1 MPESS
6 TTAST
11 VRVKKSA
18 RPWSGFFLGL
28 ILGLAVAIMLQ
39 QAGVWPADRLLV
51 FGSAGAFAL
60 IGVLMAGAGRARVG
74 PVASLLP
81 LILAVGMIAWGATGF
96 TAADDTGNI
105 NGGCQVIARSSVDET
120 NVVNT
125 SASDPFDIDPEGSL
139 EWVATSAEP
148 IQDYDWALFVE
159 FAGFDIELDSG
170 SETNEGGAEL
180 SAGRTDDLSE
190 YVEAVTGISGQPL
203 LGTFIVSGLVEVES
217 ATVCDGFAFV
227 RLTADSPLASM
238 AAKIAALIGL
248 IALISLLFLAFN
260 RYRDAELAPETGD
273 GAEPTGETAQAAPPA
288 GAVAGTAAAGM
299 ATAEDRVESADAD
312 VPGDAVETSPSQP
325 DADAGDTTSGEGTTS
340 GGDDTT
346 APPDPSGGDSADQP
360 GGEPAEEERPPGAD
374 NPV

>member
-6 TTAST
+6 TTAQT

-60 IGVLMAGAGRARVG
+60 IGVLMAGAGRDRVG

-81 LILAVGMIAWGATGF
+81 LILAVGMIAFGATGF
-96 TAADDTGNI
+96 AAADDTGNI

-125 SASDPFDIDPEGSL
+125 SARDPFDIDPDGSL

-180 SAGRTDDLSE
+180 SAGSTDDLSE

-203 LGTFIVSGLVEVES
+203 LGTFIVSGVVEVDS

-238 AAKIAALIGL
+238 AAKIAAAIAI
-248 IALISLLFLAFN
+248 IALICLLFLAFN
-260 RYRDAELAPETGD
+260 RYRDAELAPETPDGTPPSGD
-273 GAEPTGETAQAAPPA
+273 GTMETADTVGAAAAA
-288 GAVAGTAAAGM
+288 GAVAATEDSEGGDGTAATDVAEPPPGSDGPDTHVAGE
-299 ATAEDRVESADAD
+299 ATRPAEDAGAGQPVE
-312 VPGDAVETSPSQP
+312 DAV
-325 DADAGDTTSGEGTTS
+325 SGEQS
-340 GGDDTT
+340 VDDTPDT
-346 APPDPSGGDSADQP
+346 AGEEERQP
-360 GGEPAEEERPPGAD
+360 GGD